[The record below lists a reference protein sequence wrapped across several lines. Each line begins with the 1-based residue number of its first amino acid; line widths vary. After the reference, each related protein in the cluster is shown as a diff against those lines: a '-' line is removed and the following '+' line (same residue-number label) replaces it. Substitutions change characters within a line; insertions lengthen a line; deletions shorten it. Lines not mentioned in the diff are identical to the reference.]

1 MNVLTRGQNLD
12 VSSTYINDQHVHI
25 FALWIDSVAY
35 VVGIVPQA
43 DRRLSQGVFVA
54 EYTYACCVQREKSP
68 GGGFESKPTGREYS
82 QKMPA
87 RPNQYIAFDRAH
99 AANNMFGPNANLLR
113 QFSIRTAVAE

>member
-43 DRRLSQGVFVA
+43 DRRLS
-54 EYTYACCVQREKSP
+54 
-68 GGGFESKPTGREYS
+68 
-82 QKMPA
+82 
-87 RPNQYIAFDRAH
+87 
-99 AANNMFGPNANLLR
+99 
-113 QFSIRTAVAE
+113 